1 MGALALAL
9 VAASCWGLGDFVAG
23 LQARAR
29 SAAAVVA
36 LSQLVG
42 LAILVGVVAIA
53 TPPAPTAEDAVAAA
67 IAGLAVAAAMVALYH
82 GLATGPMS
90 VVAPL
95 SATGAGLAAIVSLV
109 DGDRPAAAQ
118 LAGMAVALI
127 GVIVVTSRA
136 EHGGGVTR
144 PAIGGGDRQSAQPG
158 AGGGRPGA
166 RPAIGGGVALG
177 VVAAISF
184 GVYYVAMERAAAGGV
199 LQALT
204 IARAAGVCGL
214 ALLLLG
220 ASKGR
225 RSRRSPGGL
234 WPLVAIGLLDMAA
247 NAGYALASTLG
258 SLGVVAVLAS
268 LYPAVTVLLAAALL
282 REEMPALRVAGAIGV
297 FAGVALMVAG

>member
-53 TPPAPTAEDAVAAA
+53 TPPAPSGEDAVAAA

-127 GVIVVTSRA
+127 GVIVITSRA

-144 PAIGGGDRQSAQPG
+144 PVV
-158 AGGGRPGA
+158 
-166 RPAIGGGVALG
+166 GGGVALG

-225 RSRRSPGGL
+225 RPRRSPGGL
-234 WPLVAIGLLDMAA
+234 WPLIAIGLLDMAA

-282 REEMPALRVAGAIGV
+282 REKMPALRVAGAIGV